1 MTGIVLTLIGIVG
14 GLAALWLGLPPP
26 TPDLWPIA
34 IGLIVAG
41 VCALTSTLAWSYVQL
56 KKLNY
61 IRERY
66 LRYEHN

>member
-1 MTGIVLTLIGIVG
+1 MTGTILALIGIVG

-41 VCALTSTLAWSYVQL
+41 LCGLASTCVWCFTTL
-56 KKLNY
+56 KKLK
-61 IRERY
+61 IQLQMERKI
-66 LRYEHN
+66 LT